1 MKFTLLIQ
9 KDREEEIHALVHEE
23 SEFTEKL
30 QNLVL
35 HYNGADKLP
44 AYKEDEMRMLSFSQI
59 ECIFSQDGK
68 TWTIDQKGIQYRL
81 KYRLYE
87 LEQLL
92 PPNFIRINKSAIANR
107 IQIDKLTASFN
118 GSVNAVFK
126 CGYQD
131 YVSRRCLTEIKRSLG
146 LK

>member
-1 MKFTLLIQ
+1 MKLTLLIQ
-9 KDREEEIHALVHEE
+9 KNQEEEIHALVHEE

-35 HYNGADKLP
+35 QYNGTDKLP
-44 AYKEDEMRMLSFSQI
+44 GYREDETRMLSFSEI
-59 ECIFSQDGK
+59 ECVFSQEGK
-68 TWTIDQKGIQYRL
+68 TWAIDRKGTKYRL

-92 PPNFIRINKSAIANR
+92 PPGFIRINKSAIANR
-107 IQIDKLTASFN
+107 SRIKKLAASFN
-118 GSVNAVFK
+118 GSVDAVFK

>member
-9 KDREEEIHALVHEE
+9 KNQEEEIHALVHKE
-23 SEFTEKL
+23 SEFTDKL

-35 HYNGADKLP
+35 QYNGTDKLP
-44 AYKEDEMRMLSFSQI
+44 AYREDETRMLSFSQI
-59 ECIFSQDGK
+59 ECIFSQEGK
-68 TWTIDQKGIQYRL
+68 TWAIDQKGIQYCL

-87 LEQLL
+87 LDYLL
-92 PPNFIRINKSAIANR
+92 PTNFIRINKSAIANR
-107 IQIDKLTASFN
+107 SQIEKLAASFN
-118 GSVNAVFK
+118 GSVDAVFK
-126 CGYQD
+126 CGYQN

>member
-9 KDREEEIHALVHEE
+9 KHQEEEIQALVHEE

-35 HYNGADKLP
+35 QYNGTDKLP
-44 AYKEDEMRMLSFSQI
+44 AYRDDETRMLSFSQI
-59 ECIFSQDGK
+59 ECVFSQEGK
-68 TWTIDQKGIQYRL
+68 TWAIDQKGIQYRL

-87 LEQLL
+87 LERLL
-92 PPNFIRINKSAIANR
+92 SNHFIRINKSAIANR
-107 IQIDKLTASFN
+107 NRIEKLTANFN
-118 GSVNAVFK
+118 GSVDAVFK
-126 CGYQD
+126 CGFHD
-131 YVSRRCLTEIKRSLG
+131 YISRRCLTEIKRSLG

>member
-1 MKFTLLIQ
+1 MKFTLKIQ
-9 KDREEEIHALVHEE
+9 KDQEEEIRALVHEE

-35 HYNGADKLP
+35 QYSGSDRIP
-44 AYKEDEMRMLSFSQI
+44 AYREDEMKMLQFSDMECVFSQ
-59 ECIFSQDGK
+59 EGK
-68 TWTIDQKGIQYRL
+68 TWAVDRKGVQFRL

-92 PPNFIRINKSAIANR
+92 PENFIRINKSAIANR
-107 IQIDKLTASFN
+107 SRIEKLAARFN
-118 GSVNAVFK
+118 GSVDAVFR

-131 YVSRRCLTEIKRSLG
+131 YISRRCLTEIKRSLG

>member
-1 MKFTLLIQ
+1 MKFTLQIQ
-9 KDREEEIHALVHEE
+9 KDQEEEIQARVHEE

-30 QNLVL
+30 QDLVL
-35 HYNGADKLP
+35 QYNGTDKLP
-44 AYKEDEMRMLSFSQI
+44 AYREDETRMLSFSEI
-59 ECIFSQDGK
+59 ECVFSQEGK
-68 TWTIDQKGIQYRL
+68 TWAIDRKGTQYRL

-92 PPNFIRINKSAIANR
+92 PPVFIRINKSAIANR
-107 IQIDKLTASFN
+107 SRIKKLAASFN
-118 GSVNAVFK
+118 GSVDAVFK

-146 LK
+146 LR

>member
-1 MKFTLLIQ
+1 MKFTLTIQ
-9 KDREEEIHALVHEE
+9 KEQEEEIRALVHEE

-35 HYNGADKLP
+35 QYNGTDKLP
-44 AYKEDEMRMLSFSQI
+44 AYREDEERMLRFGDM
-59 ECIFSQDGK
+59 ECIFSLDGK
-68 TWTIDQKGIQYRL
+68 TWTVDRTGTQYRL

-92 PPNFIRINKSAIANR
+92 PKNFIRINKSAIANR
-107 IQIDKLTASFN
+107 SRIAKLSASFN
-118 GSVNAVFK
+118 GSVDAVFQ

>member
-9 KDREEEIHALVHEE
+9 KNQEEEIQALVHEE

-30 QNLVL
+30 QNMVMQ
-35 HYNGADKLP
+35 YNGTDKLP
-44 AYKEDEMRMLSFSQI
+44 AYGEDETRMLSFSQI
-59 ECIFSQDGK
+59 ECVFSQEGK
-68 TWTIDQKGIQYRL
+68 TWAIDRNGSRYRL

-107 IQIDKLTASFN
+107 SQIEKLATSFN
-118 GSVNAVFK
+118 GSVDAVFK
-126 CGYQD
+126 CGYED
-131 YVSRRCLTEIKRSLG
+131 YISRRCLTEIKRSLRI
-146 LK
+146 K

>member
-1 MKFTLLIQ
+1 MKFTLKIQ
-9 KDREEEIHALVHEE
+9 KNQEEEIQALVHEE
-23 SEFTEKL
+23 SEFTGKL
-30 QNLVL
+30 QELVL
-35 HYNGADKLP
+35 QYNGVDRLP
-44 AYKEDEMRMLSFSQI
+44 VYREDEERILPFSQM
-59 ECIFSQDGK
+59 ECIFSQEGK
-68 TWTIDQKGIQYRL
+68 TWTIDRKGIQYRL

-107 IQIDKLTASFN
+107 SRIEKLAASFN
-118 GSVNAVFK
+118 GSVDAVFK

-131 YVSRRCLTEIKRSLG
+131 YISRRCLTEIKRSLG